1 MTSIEILIFFLITA
15 AILLFYLGV
24 YFYIDYRKERKQII
38 KRIKQIGEEAG
49 SEEIPSFFKTIKNR
63 WIKFIEWLGNPVKP
77 KKEGEIS
84 HLRKKFLM
92 AGYREEN
99 ILMIFSGF
107 KVFVALLLA
116 IGFLIM
122 RFYLLKTMPSTQT
135 MFFTILF
142 ALIGFYL
149 PNLWL
154 LIKISRR
161 KQKIQ
166 LGLPDAL
173 DLMVICVEAG
183 TGLDAAINRIG
194 EEMKFT
200 NKVLSEEFKIL
211 NLELRA
217 GKQRRDALRNL
228 ALRTGLEDV
237 NSLVTLLIQT
247 EQFGTSIGQAL
258 RVHSDAMRTKRQQRA
273 EEIAQKMPV
282 KLIFPLILFIFPT
295 LLIVVLG
302 PALISIIKTLAQVT
316 TATR

>member
-1 MTSIEILIFFLITA
+1 MAGIEILLFFLICA
-15 AILLFYLGV
+15 VIILLCLGG
-24 YFYIDYRKERKQII
+24 YFYAGYRRNTRELAKRLKQV
-38 KRIKQIGEEAG
+38 REEPRQEG
-49 SEEIPSFFKTIKNR
+49 VPGFFETVKNR
-63 WIKFIEWLGNPVKP
+63 WTGFIESLGNLVKP

-99 ILMIFSGF
+99 MLIIFSGF
-107 KVFVALLLA
+107 KAFLALLLA
-116 IGFLIM
+116 IVFLVI
-122 RFYLLKTMPSTQT
+122 RFNFLKTMPSTQT
-135 MFFTILF
+135 MFFSVLF

-149 PNLWL
+149 PNFWL
-154 LIKISRR
+154 MVRISRR
-161 KQKIQ
+161 KKKIQ
-166 LGLPDAL
+166 LSLPDAL
-173 DLMVICVEAG
+173 DLMVICVESG
-183 TGLDAAINRIG
+183 MGLDAAINRVG
-194 EEMKFT
+194 EEMKMA

-258 RVHSDAMRTKRQQRA
+258 RVHSDAMRTKRHQRA

-295 LLIVVLG
+295 LIVIILG
-302 PALISIIKTLAQVT
+302 PAAISIIKALTTLVQ
-316 TATR
+316 R

>member
-1 MTSIEILIFFLITA
+1 MTGIETLIFFLICA
-15 AILLFYLGV
+15 AIILFYLGG
-24 YFYIDYRKERKQII
+24 YFYIQYQRGRKEII
-38 KRIKQIGEEAG
+38 ERIRHTGEEAR
-49 SEEIPSFFKTIKNR
+49 SEESPGFFRIIEKPWT
-63 WIKFIEWLGNPVKP
+63 KFIEKLGNLVKP

-99 ILMIFSGF
+99 ILIIFSGF
-107 KVFVALLLA
+107 KAFMALLLA
-116 IGFLIM
+116 IGFLLI
-122 RFYLLKTMPSTQT
+122 RFYLLKTMPYIQT
-135 MFFTILF
+135 MFFSILF

-154 LIKISRR
+154 WIKISRR
-161 KQKIQ
+161 KEKIQ

-194 EEMKFT
+194 EEMKLT
-200 NKVLSEEFKIL
+200 NKILSEEFRIL

-217 GKQRRDALRNL
+217 GKQRRDALKNL

-237 NSLVTLLIQT
+237 HSLVTMLIQT

-258 RVHSDAMRTKRQQRA
+258 RVHSDAMRTKRHQRA

-295 LLIVVLG
+295 LLVIVLG
-302 PALISIIKTLAQVT
+302 PAIISIIKALRSVVI
-316 TATR
+316 R

>member
-1 MTSIEILIFFLITA
+1 MTGIEILLFFLIGA
-15 AILLFYLGV
+15 VILLFCLGG
-24 YFYIDYRKERKQII
+24 YFYAGYQRNRKDLINRLKQV
-38 KRIKQIGEEAG
+38 REETQQEEAPG
-49 SEEIPSFFKTIKNR
+49 LLKAIKKQ
-63 WIKFIEWLGNPVKP
+63 WTGFIESLGHVVKP

-84 HLRKKFLM
+84 HLKKKFLM
-92 AGYREEN
+92 AGYRQEDMM
-99 ILMIFSGF
+99 IIFSGF
-107 KVFVALLLA
+107 KAFLALLLT
-116 IGFLIM
+116 IGFLVI
-122 RFYLLKTMPSTQT
+122 RFNFLKTMPSTQT
-135 MFFTILF
+135 MFFSVLF

-154 LIKISRR
+154 RIRISMR
-161 KQKIQ
+161 KKMIQ

-173 DLMVICVEAG
+173 DLMVICVESG
-183 TGLDAAINRIG
+183 MGLDAAINRVG
-194 EEMKFT
+194 EEMKMANT
-200 NKVLSEEFKIL
+200 ILSEEFKIL

-258 RVHSDAMRTKRQQRA
+258 RVHSDAMRTKRHQRA

-295 LLIVVLG
+295 LLVIVLG
-302 PALISIIKTLAQVT
+302 PAAISIIKALTTLV
-316 TATR
+316 RR

>member
-1 MTSIEILIFFLITA
+1 MTGTEILLFFLIGA
-15 AILLFYLGV
+15 VILLFCLGG
-24 YFYIDYRKERKQII
+24 YFYAGYQRNRKDLINRLKQV
-38 KRIKQIGEEAG
+38 REEAQQ
-49 SEEIPSFFKTIKNR
+49 EEAPGLLKAIKKQ
-63 WIKFIEWLGNPVKP
+63 WTGFIESLGHVVKP

-84 HLRKKFLM
+84 HLKKKFLM
-92 AGYREEN
+92 AGYRQEDMM
-99 ILMIFSGF
+99 IIFSGF
-107 KVFVALLLA
+107 KAFLALLLA
-116 IGFLIM
+116 IGFLVI
-122 RFYLLKTMPSTQT
+122 RFNFLKTMPSTQT
-135 MFFTILF
+135 MVFSVLF

-154 LIKISRR
+154 RIRISRR
-161 KQKIQ
+161 KKMIQ

-173 DLMVICVEAG
+173 DLMVICVESG
-183 TGLDAAINRIG
+183 MGLDAAINRVG
-194 EEMKFT
+194 EEMKMA

-258 RVHSDAMRTKRQQRA
+258 RVHSDAMRTKRHQRA

-295 LLIVVLG
+295 LLVIVLG
-302 PALISIIKTLAQVT
+302 PAAISIIKALTTLV
-316 TATR
+316 RR